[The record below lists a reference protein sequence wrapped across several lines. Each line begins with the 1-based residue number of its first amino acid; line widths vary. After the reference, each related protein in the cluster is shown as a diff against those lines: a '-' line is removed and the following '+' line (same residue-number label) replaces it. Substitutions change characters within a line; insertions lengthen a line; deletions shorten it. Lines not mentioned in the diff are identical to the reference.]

1 MKSAC
6 IRLSKGIGGLAAL
19 AIVVFLVAGC
29 VSINHLPVITSLN
42 AEREL
47 VAPLESCL
55 IECVAWDEDGDEL
68 SYEWLTSEGDID
80 GDGATVAWE
89 APESGGIYDI
99 VVKVSD
105 GNGSEVTDS
114 ITVTVGVNNPP
125 IITALIADPNWVSPS
140 SSCQL
145 RCDSDDADG
154 DELIYEW
161 SSEGGDISGEGSEV
175 TWTAPGAMG
184 TYTITV
190 VVTDG
195 QGGESSSSLSI
206 GVGVNHPPVV
216 EDLTVTPEDRDD
228 FNYNKMKIYEGKSC
242 DIECIVSDPDGD
254 DLSYQWSA
262 DPHPDSL
269 SGEVGSISG
278 EGSSVTWTAP
288 TRRSKVIL
296 SVLVSDGKGGT
307 DTEDIVIDVVTC
319 RCSLR

>member
-1 MKSAC
+1 MKPSC
-6 IRLSKGIGGLAAL
+6 VRLRKGIASLAIL
-19 AIVVFLVAGC
+19 AIVVSLVGGC
-29 VSINHLPVITSLN
+29 ASINHLPVITSLK
-42 AEREL
+42 AEREV
-47 VAPLESCL
+47 VAPLGSCL
-55 IECVAWDEDGDEL
+55 IECVAADEDGDEL

-105 GNGSEVTDS
+105 GNGSEVTES
-114 ITVTVGVNNPP
+114 VTVTVRVNNPP
-125 IITALIADPNWVSPS
+125 IITALIYPNWVSPS

-145 RCDSDDADG
+145 RCDCGDADG
-154 DELIYEW
+154 DELVYEW

-184 TYTITV
+184 TYTMTV

-195 QGGESSSSLSI
+195 VGGESSSSLSI
-206 GVGVNHPPVV
+206 GVGPNHPPVV

-228 FNYNKMKIYEGKSC
+228 FNYNKMRIYEGKSC
-242 DIECIVSDPDGD
+242 EIECIVSDPDGD

-262 DPHPDSL
+262 DSHPDSL

-319 RCSLR
+319 RCSL